1 MKVAELYQGES
12 GEFFEILSFSDNAA
26 CIISANTG
34 VYSAVAK
41 PFIDNYTIDWR
52 FKYDFKTQEKAIKA
66 TKELR
71 QMYFNFEDKNRVM
84 SISQDIDSCIARNA
98 DGYHY
103 DLDSAYDELIENNT
117 AFDIACT
124 MALVVKQHNQ
134 VGRDMRYNSAIV
146 NWANEFLKNNDID
159 FDNFKRLPLCHTHAV
174 VMNSFAETVKE
185 RFESENLEISRNGSL
200 SL

>member
-1 MKVAELYQGES
+1 MKVAELYQGYN

-52 FKYDFKTQEKAIKA
+52 FKYDFKTQEKAVKA

-103 DLDSAYDELIENNT
+103 DLDSAYDELIESNT

-134 VGRDMRYNSAIV
+134 VGRDMRYHSDVAPCWQHRRV
-146 NWANEFLKNNDID
+146 H
-159 FDNFKRLPLCHTHAV
+159 C
-174 VMNSFAETVKE
+174 
-185 RFESENLEISRNGSL
+185 
-200 SL
+200 

>member
-1 MKVAELYQGES
+1 MKVAELYQGYN

-52 FKYDFKTQEKAIKA
+52 FKYDFKTQEKAVKA

-103 DLDSAYDELIENNT
+103 DLDSAYDELIESNT
-117 AFDIACT
+117 AFDIART
-124 MALVVKQHNQ
+124 IEIVIKKNKLVE
-134 VGRDMRYNSAIV
+134 RD
-146 NWANEFLKNNDID
+146 
-159 FDNFKRLPLCHTHAV
+159 
-174 VMNSFAETVKE
+174 
-185 RFESENLEISRNGSL
+185 
-200 SL
+200 